1 MREVF
6 GVILMILSVV
16 LGLYVGVW
24 LCFIGGIADVV
35 NEIQNLITDNP
46 VDGVAVGWGVVKI
59 IFSGFLGSVTFYALF
74 FPGCTMTLGGFKIK
88 SFKIKRR

>member
-1 MREVF
+1 MKKVF

-35 NEIQNLITDNP
+35 NEIQNLIADNP

-74 FPGCTMTLGGFKIK
+74 FPGCTMTFGGFKR
-88 SFKIKRR
+88 KRR

>member
-1 MREVF
+1 MKKVF

-24 LCFIGGIADVV
+24 LCFIGGIIDVV
-35 NEIQNLITDNP
+35 NEIQSLIADKS
-46 VDGVAVGWGVVKI
+46 VDGVVVGWGVVKI

-74 FPGCTMTLGGFKIK
+74 FPGYTMTFGG
-88 SFKIKRR
+88 S